1 MEIDKQFVIAVVLS
15 FSLYVFFVPLFL
27 LNIIKLKAFLYMLLL
42 GIIMVPLSAGKEA
55 AIYNITFMQALTFNF
70 DGSSRG
76 MLASYCVLLLGL
88 ALTLTAIVKS
98 ALTRQSSSPAKNAGL
113 DRP

>member
-1 MEIDKQFVIAVVLS
+1 
-15 FSLYVFFVPLFL
+15 
-27 LNIIKLKAFLYMLLL
+27 MLLL

-55 AIYNITFMQALTFNF
+55 AFYNITFMQALTFNF

-76 MLASYCVLLLGL
+76 LLASYCVLLLGL

-98 ALTRQSSSPAKNAGL
+98 ALTPM
-113 DRP
+113 RPPLVNSQYEFINP